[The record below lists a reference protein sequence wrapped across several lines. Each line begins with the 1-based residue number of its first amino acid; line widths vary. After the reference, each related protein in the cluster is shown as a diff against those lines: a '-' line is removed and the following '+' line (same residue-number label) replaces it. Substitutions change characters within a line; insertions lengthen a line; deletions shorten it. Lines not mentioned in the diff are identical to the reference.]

1 MLKELNMKATYYM
14 NDLVVVL
21 VISASK
27 SAFCMQKV
35 LKFKQEIQRVQSTL
49 CPELYIECNSKV
61 SSRNNKMSLEF
72 EIIFHGKQLIEDTI
86 NEIFKSGVSFK

>member
-1 MLKELNMKATYYM
+1 M
-14 NDLVVVL
+14 
-21 VISASK
+21 
-27 SAFCMQKV
+27 
-35 LKFKQEIQRVQSTL
+35 QSTL